1 MGTAFE
7 IELRNRISVWERLGC
22 CPYADGSKEYG
33 RIPHAG
39 SHAFLHAL
47 MPAPSVT
54 SIAAAESTLKL
65 IIPDALRQL
74 WGVSNGLR
82 LFHLSLDILGLP
94 KQFSRA
100 LDAPP
105 QPFDF
110 VQYNSYSRPARL
122 DPKCIVC
129 GGYGFDGSAVLLND
143 EGEVFVSDQTG
154 EQVIAVGSSL
164 TGFVLAEFD
173 RLSALFDADGRLT
186 CDEELTVHPALRR
199 LH

>member
-1 MGTAFE
+1 MSGAFE
-7 IELRNRISVWERLGC
+7 IELRNRISAWERLEC
-22 CPYADGSKEYG
+22 RPYADGSKEYG

-47 MPAPSVT
+47 MPAPSVA

-65 IIPDALRQL
+65 IIPDGLRQL
-74 WGVSNGLR
+74 WSVSNGLR
-82 LFHLSLDILGLP
+82 LFHLSLHILGLP
-94 KQFSRA
+94 TQFSRA

-122 DPKCIVC
+122 DPECTVC

-143 EGEVFVSDQTG
+143 EGRVCVSDQTG
-154 EQVIAVGSSL
+154 EQVFAVGSSL
-164 TGFVLAEFD
+164 ADFVLAEFD
-173 RLSALFDADGRLT
+173 RLSGLFDADGRLT